1 MMECD
6 LGEIL
11 VLGQDGDLVADALAG
26 DHTVY
31 GGADSD
37 ALASAVTKDLCCLQ
51 VVPAVGRRAKGPRM

>member
-26 DHTVY
+26 DQTVY

-37 ALASAVTKDLCCLQ
+37 ALAS
-51 VVPAVGRRAKGPRM
+51 